1 MCQEAEP
8 PQGHP
13 STAGTPCRSM
23 TSPKGTPSTESLHD
37 VQDTSQ
43 ELHQDS
49 APKSGIWRLQGAA
62 PPRVDSADTLWK
74 FEIAIENTPFSS
86 LIYLFKMV
94 IFYSYV
100 SLPEGNFQLFLW
112 SSPNMHLQER
122 LASQQSVPRNVKP
135 FVIPNSTE
143 IRTLNIKQ
151 TLIFS
156 SWKSI
161 QNTGPRCWNIPPESW
176 AWRPPQIF
184 GRPSSKTPGWNPRD
198 IVVPQDMQRT
208 SPRPPLHSPHW
219 CCLVKRSAVLV
230 GVIKF
235 EYQICDNYFLRYVFK
250 WCSSTAGRDV

>member
-1 MCQEAEP
+1 
-8 PQGHP
+8 
-13 STAGTPCRSM
+13 
-23 TSPKGTPSTESLHD
+23 
-37 VQDTSQ
+37 
-43 ELHQDS
+43 
-49 APKSGIWRLQGAA
+49 
-62 PPRVDSADTLWK
+62 
-74 FEIAIENTPFSS
+74 
-86 LIYLFKMV
+86 MV

-151 TLIFS
+151 TSLFFS

-176 AWRPPQIF
+176 AWRPPQNF
-184 GRPSSKTPGWNPRD
+184 CRPSSKTPGWNPRD

-219 CCLVKRSAVLV
+219 CCLVKRSAVLA